1 MRNKCDKKFIFCHYD
16 TLCHIKKR
24 YLCSNF
30 CQNSTGK
37 LFVIIKVEN
46 IWTMD
51 EKDKEILNE
60 VAGENV
66 DDTNKESCEAQE
78 NVELTAEEQLQQELD
93 QANEKI
99 ATLEDKYLRQVA
111 EFDNYRKRTVKE
123 KAELIKNGGE
133 RAIESI
139 LPVLD
144 DFERALANM
153 AKDENAAEIM
163 TGVELIYNKF
173 VGILKQNGLQK
184 IETEGAAFDT
194 DFHEAIAIIP
204 APSEELKGKV
214 LDCVQTGYT
223 LNDKVIRHA
232 KVAVGE

>member
-1 MRNKCDKKFIFCHYD
+1 M
-16 TLCHIKKR
+16 
-24 YLCSNF
+24 S
-30 CQNSTGK
+30 
-37 LFVIIKVEN
+37 
-46 IWTMD
+46 
-51 EKDKEILNE
+51 EKDNEILDNIVNE
-60 VAGENV
+60 TENGV
-66 DDTNKESCEAQE
+66 NEEACEQCEQQEES
-78 NVELTAEEQLQQELD
+78 VELTAEEKLQKELD
-93 QANEKI
+93 EANDKI
-99 ATLEDKYLRQVA
+99 ATLEDKYLRQAA
-111 EFDNYRKRTVKE
+111 EFDNYRKRTIKE
-123 KAELIKNGGE
+123 KAEIIKNGGE

-163 TGVELIYNKF
+163 TGIELIYNKF
-173 VGILKQNGLQK
+173 VAIMKQNGLQK
-184 IETEGAAFDT
+184 IETEGATFDT

-214 LDCVQTGYT
+214 LNCVQTGYT

>member
-1 MRNKCDKKFIFCHYD
+1 MSNTDKEM
-16 TLCHIKKR
+16 
-24 YLCSNF
+24 
-30 CQNSTGK
+30 QE
-37 LFVIIKVEN
+37 EN
-46 IWTMD
+46 INT
-51 EKDKEILNE
+51 
-60 VAGENV
+60 NV
-66 DDTNKESCEAQE
+66 DATNEETTTNDAAEQQQS
-78 NVELTAEEQLQQELD
+78 VELTAEEKLQKELD
-93 QANEKI
+93 EANEKV

-111 EFDNYRKRTVKE
+111 EFDNYRKRTIKE

-144 DFERALANM
+144 DFERALSNM

-184 IETEGAAFDT
+184 IETEGAEFNT

-204 APSEELKGKV
+204 TPDENLKGKV
-214 LDCVQTGYT
+214 LDCVQAGYT